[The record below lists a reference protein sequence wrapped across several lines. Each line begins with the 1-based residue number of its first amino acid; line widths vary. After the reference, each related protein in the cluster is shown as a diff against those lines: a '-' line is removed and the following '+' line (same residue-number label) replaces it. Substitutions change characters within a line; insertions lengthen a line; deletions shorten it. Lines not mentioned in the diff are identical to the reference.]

1 MGMQKSAICHQILR
15 NLLKAVYIL
24 IPCFLTNFLIT
35 ESILSLR
42 NTEILC
48 VAIVF
53 NSDDWLKSFNK
64 NKHPLK
70 MKLNTFYFV
79 DCLFVVLR
87 ILCVKMKTFL
97 CEESVL
103 HHNKRNCAP
112 SYQGHYLNL
121 IFSFFLLV
129 ACRAQAS

>member
-70 MKLNTFYFV
+70 MKFKNI
-79 DCLFVVLR
+79 LFCRLPF
-87 ILCVKMKTFL
+87 CGFTHSL
-97 CEESVL
+97 CENE
-103 HHNKRNCAP
+103 NIP
-112 SYQGHYLNL
+112 M
-121 IFSFFLLV
+121 
-129 ACRAQAS
+129 